1 MDERC
6 EEDNAEY
13 DRWDYENLLSNSTF
27 CLVPRGR
34 RLGSFRFLETL
45 QAGCLPVILS
55 NSWQLPFDE
64 VIDWSEASL
73 SIDERLLMQVP
84 EILHSAHAPEVF
96 SRRQETQVIWDNYL
110 SSVEKI
116 VQTSLVIIQER
127 VHPHLVKQARVWN
140 SRPGALWSDVS
151 FR

>member
-13 DRWDYENLLSNSTF
+13 DHWDYDNLLSNSTF

-64 VIDWSEASL
+64 VIDWSSASL
-73 SIDERLLMQVP
+73 SLDERMLLQVRM
-84 EILHSAHAPEVF
+84 IVW
-96 SRRQETQVIWDNYL
+96 V
-110 SSVEKI
+110 SS
-116 VQTSLVIIQER
+116 ER
-127 VHPHLVKQARVWN
+127 DTVSIFLYFN
-140 SRPGALWSDVS
+140 SK
-151 FR
+151 